1 MNNTYRIYYNAEGVI
16 TSITVEHQQGN
27 YIVIDEKQVVEVSN
41 HISKYKVIDNKLVNL
56 KKNTLNPPTLQF
68 CTDFDLGKAK
78 ECYIT
83 AKNNLFLC
91 EQSVTIK
98 PTDFDNTRYSWVKY
112 DS

>member
-1 MNNTYRIYYNAEGVI
+1 MSKPFKIYYNDQGLIKTI
-16 TSITVEHQQGN
+16 TTENLPGN
-27 YIVIDEKQVVEVSN
+27 FIFASDEQVNDVSN
-41 HISKYKVIDNKLVNL
+41 HISRYKIENEKLINV
-56 KKNTLNPPTLQF
+56 KKSTMSSPTLQF
-68 CTDFDLGKAK
+68 CTDFDLGKAQ

-98 PTDFDNTRYSWVKY
+98 PTDFDDTKYSWVKY